1 MKSRVCFL
9 KKINEID
16 MSLDGLIKKKMGED
30 LTKLRNERGG
40 ITINKKK
47 IIIL

>member
-1 MKSRVCFL
+1 MDLIDIRQ
-9 KKINEID
+9 KINEID
-16 MSLDGLIKKKMGED
+16 MFLDKLIKKKMGED

-47 IIIL
+47 S

>member
-1 MKSRVCFL
+1 MFL
-9 KKINEID
+9 DK
-16 MSLDGLIKKKMGED
+16 LIKKKMGED

-47 IIIL
+47 S